1 MSNVKLRAKALR
13 NNRQTLFLDYYPP
26 LLNPA
31 TGKSTRFVCLKLYL
45 FTKPENDFQRKHN
58 KQTLITANTV
68 CAQRQIELQ
77 NRRFGLVSE
86 HEREASFIDV
96 YRQVARQRRQGVH
109 DQWEMSLRYFI
120 AFCGREIILP
130 ELTDYLCEDF
140 KNYLLSGPGIAR
152 YGRPIKRNTA
162 ASYFAKFRAVLRV
175 LYRKRLIPIDLH
187 SMVDPIRPKETHKER
202 LTMEEFRLL
211 ANTATDSE
219 LMKCAA
225 MFSGLTG
232 LRWSDVSTLK
242 WFNIRGRFG
251 SFEIQFSQEKTESAE
266 VLPIS
271 DQAYSYLG
279 DRGAGGELL
288 FPGLVYSRLKSF
300 FTKWLSDAGIDKNI
314 TFHSFRH
321 TFATLQ
327 LEVGTDIYTVSKMLG
342 HRVLKNTE
350 VYAKIVD
357 KSKRIAADKNLL
369 QVEENEVEEKNGGEE
384 NGMPGVRKGVFIL
397 HKNEE
402 KIVAG

>member
-1 MSNVKLRAKALR
+1 MSNVKLRTKPLK
-13 NNRQTLFLDYYPP
+13 NNRESLFLDYYPP

-31 TGKSTRFVCLKLYL
+31 TGKSTRFVGLKLYL
-45 FTKPENDFQRKHN
+45 FTKPENDYQRKHN

-77 NRRFGLVSE
+77 NRRFGLISE
-86 HEREASFIDV
+86 QEREASFIDFF
-96 YRQVARQRRQGVH
+96 REISKKRRQGVH

-120 AFCGREIILP
+120 AFCVKDIKLP

-162 ASYFAKFRAVLRV
+162 VSYFAKFRAVLRV
-175 LYRKRLIPIDLH
+175 LYKRRLIPVDLH

-211 ANTATDSE
+211 ADTPTDSE
-219 LMKCAA
+219 LLKKAA

-242 WFNIRGRFG
+242 WGNIRGRTG
-251 SFEIQFSQEKTESAE
+251 RFEIQFSQEKTENIE
-266 VLPIS
+266 ILPIS
-271 DQAYSYLG
+271 DQAYDYLG
-279 DRGAGGELL
+279 QKESPDSLL
-288 FPGLVYSRLKSF
+288 FPGLVYSRLKNF
-300 FTKWLSDAGIDKNI
+300 FIKWLADASINKNI

-327 LEVGTDIYTVSKMLG
+327 LELGTDIYTVSKMLG

-357 KSKRIAADKNLL
+357 KTKRLAADKNLL
-369 QVEENEVEEKNGGEE
+369 
-384 NGMPGVRKGVFIL
+384 KGDLDDYNDNKETVKKGIFIL
-397 HKNEE
+397 HRNED
-402 KIVAG
+402 KINTG

>member
-1 MSNVKLRAKALR
+1 MSNVKLRTRAIK
-13 NNRQTLFLDYYPP
+13 NNRESLFLDYYPP
-26 LLNPA
+26 LLDPA
-31 TGKSTRFVCLKLYL
+31 TGKTKRFVNLKLYL
-45 FTKPENDFQRKHN
+45 FAKPENDFQRKHN
-58 KQTLITANTV
+58 KQTLLTANTV

-86 HEREASFIDV
+86 HEREASFMDMF
-96 YRQVARQRRQGVH
+96 RQIAKQRRQGLH

-120 AFCGREIILP
+120 AFCGRDIILP

-152 YGRPIKRNTA
+152 YGRPIRRNTA
-162 ASYFAKFRAVLRV
+162 VSYFAKFRAVLRV

-187 SMVDPIRPKETHKER
+187 SMVDPIRPRETHKER

-211 ANTATDSE
+211 AETDTDSE
-219 LMKCAA
+219 LMKNAA

-242 WFNIRGRFG
+242 WSNIRGKLG
-251 SFEIQFSQEKTESAE
+251 NFEIQFSQEKTENAE
-266 VLPIS
+266 ILPIS
-271 DQAYSYLG
+271 DQAYNYLG
-279 DRGAGGELL
+279 ERRATDTLL

-300 FTKWLSDAGIDKNI
+300 FDKWLSDAGIVKNI

-327 LEVGTDIYTVSKMLG
+327 LEVGTDIYTVSKLLG

-357 KSKRIAADKNLL
+357 KTKRQAANKNLL
-369 QVEENEVEEKNGGEE
+369 IGEDENNERDDQSS
-384 NGMPGVRKGVFIL
+384 RKGIFIL
-397 HKNEE
+397 HINED
-402 KIVAG
+402 KINAG